1 MHVAQQANGML
12 AVNQITAGFPVRQR
26 RQEAGFDI
34 CGLINPRRDSLG
46 QQFDKKGFLARWWV
60 LQQFQ

>member
-1 MHVAQQANGML
+1 ML